1 MSRVQKVSCELA
13 DDREVYMPGEAVN
26 GQWVVTVGEFIQVT
40 GIRISFVGITYV
52 KWSEGLSVR
61 ANRSRDVI
69 TNQWTD
75 VLEEVNCKYLKM
87 PYAFLIGGC
96 FKLVCALS

>member
-26 GQWVVTVGEFIQVT
+26 GQWVVTVGESIQVT
-40 GIRISFVGITYV
+40 GIRISFVGMTYV
-52 KWSEGLSVR
+52 KWSEDLSVR

-69 TNQWTD
+69 TNQWTV
-75 VLEEVNCKYLKM
+75 VLQDVNCEYLNM
-87 PYAFLIGGC
+87 LYGFLIG
-96 FKLVCALS
+96 VALN

>member
-26 GQWVVTVGEFIQVT
+26 GQWIVTVGESIQVT
-40 GIRISFVGITYV
+40 GIGISFVGMTYV
-52 KWSEGLSVR
+52 KWNEGLSVR

-75 VLEEVNCKYLKM
+75 VLEEINCEYLNM
-87 PYAFLIGGC
+87 PYGFLIGVAL
-96 FKLVCALS
+96 KLHSM

>member
-13 DDREVYMPGEAVN
+13 DDREVYMPGEVVN
-26 GQWVVTVGEFIQVT
+26 GQWVVTVGESFQVT
-40 GIRISFVGITYV
+40 GIRISFVGMTYV

-61 ANRSRDVI
+61 DNRSRDVI
-69 TNQWTD
+69 TNHRTD
-75 VLEEVNCKYLKM
+75 DLEEVNCKYLKM

-96 FKLVCALS
+96 LKLVCA